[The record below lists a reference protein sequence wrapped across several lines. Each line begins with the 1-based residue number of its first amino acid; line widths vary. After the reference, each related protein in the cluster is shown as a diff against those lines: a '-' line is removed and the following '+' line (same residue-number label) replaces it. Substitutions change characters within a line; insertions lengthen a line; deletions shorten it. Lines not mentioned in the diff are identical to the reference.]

1 LDHKTKVYEIIS
13 QNRYENGIGKIVGS
27 LPTPDKVRE
36 EMEKHFKVSTK
47 RNSIRIILVEDFGD
61 YKIFLQIPDGKSKY
75 NFYVWR
81 ALFEDSKIKD
91 EDIKVPTHNDL
102 AEYYT
107 KLKSKPEIEKDL
119 IKAVIKLIIH
129 RWDVPEII
137 SYYFNNLNVELKIS
151 CDSFKEIKIEKESPK
166 FTVKFDSIGSY
177 NKIG

>member
-1 LDHKTKVYEIIS
+1 
-13 QNRYENGIGKIVGS
+13 
-27 LPTPDKVRE
+27 
-36 EMEKHFKVSTK
+36 M
-47 RNSIRIILVEDFGD
+47 
-61 YKIFLQIPDGKSKY
+61 
-75 NFYVWR
+75 
-81 ALFEDSKIKD
+81 FEDSKIKD

-166 FTVKFDSIGSY
+166 FTVKFESIGSY
-177 NKIG
+177 NKIS